1 MTDIKLCQFSKVV
14 FDNGFKNK
22 FDQYIEL
29 TVATVLGGH
38 PHDPP
43 PPPHNQHNCQR
54 LVLEEPLGGRSPLRS
69 GRLEWVIIWPRGEI
83 ITRLELGF
91 TIVKKKYIK
100 ELLKTS
106 TRKCGMSHYLA
117 KR

>member
-1 MTDIKLCQFSKVV
+1 MTTLNNTYDRHQFISQFSKVV
-14 FDNGFKNK
+14 FDKGFKNK
-22 FDQYIEL
+22 FDQYIKL
-29 TVATVLGGH
+29 TVDTVFGGVGY
-38 PHDPP
+38 PHDHP

-91 TIVKKKYIK
+91 TKGEIIIR
-100 ELLKTS
+100 L
-106 TRKCGMSHYLA
+106 
-117 KR
+117 